1 MFKDTHM
8 NQSFFYIPVPGFI
21 AILLTWI
28 LYAFDESS
36 ALLGRIVSA
45 TESTV
50 MVSSHF
56 PVLSSILSSI
66 VKLAPLFAV
75 IFCFR
80 EDRAI
85 VTRMKV
91 LPLKQVLLG
100 FFLGLFVF
108 AVFSTFFQLID
119 SDLAE
124 RERGIFR
131 YISSSEPFLVL
142 FYGIVFFGYYC
153 LTTTC
158 IIFSIIIPV
167 IRIIKKRG

>member
-1 MFKDTHM
+1 MSKDTHM
-8 NQSFFYIPVPGFI
+8 NKSFFYIPVPGFI
-21 AILLTWI
+21 AIVLTWT

-36 ALLGRIVSA
+36 ALLGSIFSA

-80 EDRAI
+80 EGRAI
-85 VTRMKV
+85 VSRMKV

-124 RERGIFR
+124 RKRGIFR

-153 LTTTC
+153 LTITC

-167 IRIIKKRG
+167 TRIIKKRG